1 MTRGEN
7 GTGAGVDNMSKLD
20 FFSIDWYSQWFD
32 DGCHDWKLEEENF
45 LQFLKVAMWI
55 NEVNAENLNG
65 KNYI

>member
-32 DGCHDWKLEEENF
+32 DDCHDWKLEKEKLPAIFEGGN
-45 LQFLKVAMWI
+45 
-55 NEVNAENLNG
+55 VNKWSECWKPKL
-65 KNYI
+65 